1 MKNLKL
7 LSLLGIAMFS
17 LLSFTYFNEVPFIK
31 DGTYKA
37 SISKVSNLDERGLSG
52 GNGYSDIV
60 TVKIE
65 NNIIQYISTLKYNKN
80 SDRLLNLPLLLDSNG
95 NAIVETTDFEQDTFN
110 KNDKGW
116 HYTYK
121 LKIKKEELM
130 K

>member
-7 LSLLGIAMFS
+7 LPILGIVMCA
-17 LLSFTYFNEVPFIK
+17 LLSFTFLNNTNQIK

-37 SISKVSNLDERGLSG
+37 SISKESNKDERGLSG
-52 GNGYSDIV
+52 GNGYSDFV

-65 NNIIQYISTLKYNKN
+65 NSIIQNISVLKYNKN
-80 SDRLLNLPLLLDSNG
+80 SDRLLNLPISFDNNG
-95 NAIVETTDFEQDTFN
+95 NAIVETTDFEQNQFD

-121 LKIKKEELM
+121 LKIKKEELT